1 MFTARL
7 LLAAVLAT
15 LGPTVELPGEP
26 AGVKLAAAPA
36 PEKVYQE
43 EDFAPYFAPG
53 VLAEAKAAFDAG
65 QYARTRTLL
74 EGEEKTWPV
83 RYLRALAA
91 ERLEYTDLSAYEL
104 SELLGTNEPGLTR
117 IRDRVLIH
125 AALSYEA
132 EEQWSKAADLFAQ
145 VPTSSKL
152 FMDARFGLHRTAR
165 RLQDWDRAR
174 AALDAVAAGRWAGW
188 GRNVAAEAL
197 LGLAD
202 LARERKDK
210 PAETAALL
218 RLWTEHPLS
227 GLSDL
232 AEKRLGGNLPLEAT
246 VSRAERMI
254 DAHRNEQGMAVL
266 APLLPTLKLP
276 DPVACRAHYN
286 YGKALRKQREH
297 LKAIEVLTPV
307 VEACRGDDLRPRALY
322 VLGSSRSIAD
332 VEHGPGIYE
341 TLAREFPGHTYA
353 DDSLYFAADI
363 YQRNGHVEEALAKL
377 IEVAQRFPQ
386 GDYAAEAL
394 FKAFW
399 IHRGAGRP
407 AEALAVLGRIEQLFN
422 KASESFEVERA
433 RYWRARMLFDEGK
446 KAEAADLFEKV
457 ASDHPVTY
465 YGLISRTRLEALDP
479 ARGEALR
486 QRLVVPPSKGAVL
499 ATPWPLRAGALEQD
513 PHFHAGRELIRLG
526 FGEAASS
533 ELMAVKR
540 SALNSQGR
548 QLLVHALTA
557 AGDSRAAHAIA
568 RTELRG
574 HLNGPISADSRPVW
588 EVAYPDAF
596 RSLIEKHSQ
605 TAKLDPDLLQALM
618 REESALDP
626 KALSWAG
633 ARGLTQLM
641 LSTAQAVA
649 RNVPE
654 IKKVT
659 PELLMQPDPN
669 IRLGAAH
676 LGSLLRQ
683 FNGNKAYAIASYNAG
698 SHAVNRWREQRAD
711 LELDEWVE
719 EIPIAETR
727 GYVKRVLRTYNTY
740 QLLYSRGTPTVVPP
754 ATGGGAPVPGSR

>member
-7 LLAAVLAT
+7 LLAAVLS

-26 AGVKLAAAPA
+26 AGVKRAAAPA
-36 PEKVYQE
+36 PERVYQE
-43 EDFAPYFAPG
+43 QDFAPYFSQG

-74 EGEEKTWPV
+74 EGAEKTWPV

-104 SELLGTNEPGLTR
+104 SELLGTDEPGLNR

-125 AALSYEA
+125 AALSSEA
-132 EEQWSKAADLFAQ
+132 EEQWAKAADLFAQ

-152 FMDARFGLHRTAR
+152 FVDARFGLHRTAR

-174 AALDAVAAGRWAGW
+174 AALVPVASGRWAGW

-197 LGLAD
+197 LGIAD

-210 PAETAALL
+210 PAEIAALL

-227 GLSDL
+227 GLADL
-232 AEKRLGGNLPLEAT
+232 AEKRLKGNLPVAAT

-276 DPVACRAHYN
+276 DAVACQAHYN

-307 VEACRGDDLRPRALY
+307 VEACRDDDLRPKALY

-363 YQRNGHVEEALAKL
+363 YQRTGKTEEALQKL

-386 GDYAAEAL
+386 GDFAAEAL

-399 IHRGAGRP
+399 ILRGARRP
-407 AEALAVLGRIEQLFN
+407 AEAKAVLGRIEQLFGQER
-422 KASESFEVERA
+422 ESFEVERA

-465 YGLISRTRLEALDP
+465 YGLISRTRLEELDP
-479 ARGEALR
+479 ARGVALR
-486 QRLVVPPSKGAVL
+486 QRLVVPPSTGAVMV
-499 ATPWPLRAGALEQD
+499 TPWPLQAGALEQD

-540 SALNSQGR
+540 AALNSQGR
-548 QLLVHALTA
+548 QLLVHALAA

-574 HLNGPISADSRPVW
+574 HLNGKISADSRPVW

-596 RSLIEKHSQ
+596 RSLIEKHSL

-641 LSTAQAVA
+641 LSTAKAVA

-654 IKKVT
+654 IKTVT

-676 LGSLLRQ
+676 LGSLLRK

-698 SHAVNRWREQRAD
+698 SHAVDRWREQRAD

-740 QLLYSRGTPTVVPP
+740 QLLYARGIPSLVPP
-754 ATGGGAPVPGSR
+754 ASGGTGSAPGSR